1 MPSATRKGDLCTGHD
16 ACGAVP
22 LVGCSS
28 DVFINGCG
36 AGRVGDKYASHGCIV
51 HPGHQDNIASGSST
65 VFINGIPAGRV
76 GDPVSIGGNVAQ
88 GSGDVFIGG

>member
-1 MPSATRKGDLCTGHD
+1 MPSATRQGDRSTGHD
-16 ACGAVP
+16 ACSATA
-22 LVGCSS
+22 LVGCSN
-28 DVFINGCG
+28 DVFINGRG

-51 HPGHQDNIASGSST
+51 HPAHQDNIALGSSS

-76 GDPVSIGGNVAQ
+76 GDPVSIGGSVGE

>member
-1 MPSATRKGDLCTGHD
+1 MPSATRQGDRSTGHD
-16 ACGAVP
+16 ACSATA
-22 LVGCSS
+22 LVGCSN
-28 DVFINGCG
+28 DVFINGRG

-51 HPGHQDNIASGSST
+51 HPAHQDNIASGSST

-76 GDPVSIGGNVAQ
+76 GDAVSIGGSVGE